1 MKKLHVCTLLI
12 ISLLAI
18 FACNQKIFNETKNSM
33 NSIEKTAEE
42 WKKILSPEEYYVLRE
57 KGTERPFT
65 GKFLLHQ
72 EKGFYTCRGCGN
84 KLFKSDSKFESH
96 CGWPSF
102 DKEIT
107 KGTIIETQDVSH
119 GMVRTEITCGK
130 CGGHLGH
137 VFNDGPTETGL
148 RYCVNSLSLS
158 FEKEEKMNN
167 LETITLAGGC
177 FWCIEAVF
185 NSLEG
190 VESVE
195 SGYAGGNTDNPTYKE
210 VCEGNTNHAEV
221 VHIKYTPS
229 KISLEEILKV
239 FFTVHD
245 PTQLNRQGGDIGTQY
260 RSAIFYKNDQE
271 KMAAKSIIDALN
283 QSGAFSAPI
292 VTTLESFTK
301 FYKAEEYH
309 QGYFKNNPNQ
319 PYCAAVVRPKVEKFE
334 KVFKD
339 KLKKNK

>member
-1 MKKLHVCTLLI
+1 MKKIQLFYLFIFSILLV
-12 ISLLAI
+12 L
-18 FACNQKIFNETKNSM
+18 ACNQKILKEKNNNMTQITKSD
-33 NSIEKTAEE
+33 AE
-42 WKKILSPEEYYVLRE
+42 WKAILSPEEYYVLRE

-65 GKFLLHQ
+65 GKFLLHS
-72 EKGFYTCRGCGN
+72 ENGFYTCRGCGN
-84 KLFKSDSKFESH
+84 RLFKSDSKFESH

-102 DKEIT
+102 DKEIA
-107 KGTIIETQDVSH
+107 KGTIIETQDISH

-177 FWCIEAVF
+177 FWCIEAVY

-195 SGYAGGNTDNPTYKE
+195 SGYAGGTTENPTYKE
-210 VCEGNTNHAEV
+210 VCNGNTNHAEV
-221 VHIKYTPS
+221 VHIKYNPS
-229 KISLEEILKV
+229 KISFEEILKV

-245 PTQLNRQGGDIGTQY
+245 PAQLNRQGADIGTQS
-260 RSAIFYKNDQE
+260 RSAIFYKNEQE
-271 KMAAKSIIDALN
+271 KSSANSIIEALN
-283 QSGAFSAPI
+283 QSGAYSSPI
-292 VTTLESFTK
+292 VTTLEPFTK

-309 QGYFKNNPNQ
+309 QGYFRNNPNQ
-319 PYCAAVVRPKVEKFE
+319 PYCEAVVRPKVEKFE

-339 KLKKNK
+339 KLKKK

>member
-1 MKKLHVCTLLI
+1 
-12 ISLLAI
+12 
-18 FACNQKIFNETKNSM
+18 
-33 NSIEKTAEE
+33 
-42 WKKILSPEEYYVLRE
+42 
-57 KGTERPFT
+57 
-65 GKFLLHQ
+65 
-72 EKGFYTCRGCGN
+72 
-84 KLFKSDSKFESH
+84 
-96 CGWPSF
+96 
-102 DKEIT
+102 
-107 KGTIIETQDVSH
+107 
-119 GMVRTEITCGK
+119 MVRTEITCGK
-130 CGGHLGH
+130 CNGHLGH

-158 FEKEEKMNN
+158 FEKEEKMNQ

-177 FWCIEAVF
+177 FWCIEAVY

-195 SGYAGGNTDNPTYKE
+195 SGYAGGNTENPTYKE

-221 VHIKYTPS
+221 VHIKYNPS
-229 KISLEEILKV
+229 KVSFEEILKV

-260 RSAIFYKNDQE
+260 RSAIFYKNDIE
-271 KMAAKSIIDALN
+271 KNAAKSIIDALN
-283 QSGAFSAPI
+283 KSDAYNVPI
-292 VTTLESFTK
+292 VTTLETFTK

-339 KLKKNK
+339 KLKKK

>member
-1 MKKLHVCTLLI
+1 MKKINLILFLLF
-12 ISLLAI
+12 SLFFI
-18 FACNQKIFNETKNSM
+18 FACNQKILKESTNMTP
-33 NSIEKTAEE
+33 IEKTEEE
-42 WKKILSPEEYYVLRE
+42 WKAILSPEEYYVLRE

-65 GKFLLHQ
+65 GKFLLHS
-72 EKGFYTCRGCGN
+72 ENGYYTCRGCGN
-84 KLFKSDSKFESH
+84 RLFKSDRKFESH

-102 DKEIT
+102 DKEIE
-107 KGTIIETQDVSH
+107 KGTIVEVQDVSH
-119 GMVRTEITCGK
+119 GMIRTEITCGK

-158 FEKEEKMNN
+158 FEKEEKMSQM
-167 LETITLAGGC
+167 ETITLAGGC
-177 FWCIEAVF
+177 FWCIEAVY

-195 SGYAGGNTDNPTYKE
+195 SGYSGGNTLNPTYKE

-221 VHIKYTPS
+221 VHIKYNPS
-229 KISLEEILKV
+229 KISFEEILKV

-260 RSAIFYKNDQE
+260 RSAIFYKNETE
-271 KMAAKSIIDALN
+271 KNAAKSIIDALN
-283 QSGAFSAPI
+283 NSGAYSEPI
-292 VTTLESFTK
+292 VTTLEPFNK

-339 KLKKNK
+339 KLKKK